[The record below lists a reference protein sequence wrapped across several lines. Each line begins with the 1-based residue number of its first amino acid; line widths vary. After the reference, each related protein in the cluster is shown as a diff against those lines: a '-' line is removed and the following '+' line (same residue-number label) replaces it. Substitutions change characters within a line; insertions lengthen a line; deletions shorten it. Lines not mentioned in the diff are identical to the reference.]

1 MRWGG
6 RQVNIYAC
14 PSCVAHI
21 DNSREAMKYSLES
34 QRLGG
39 FADLLLDEEYFLGS
53 VEADAAI
60 RELSR
65 AATAQCHRRWRA

>member
-1 MRWGG
+1 
-6 RQVNIYAC
+6 
-14 PSCVAHI
+14 
-21 DNSREAMKYSLES
+21 MKYSLES